1 MLSQRTAN
9 ASSLR
14 TSPANQRLVER
25 AEGLLQDVLGEGL
38 RRGFHGTLSVEL
50 GIQDGTL
57 QFVRR
62 KAEQIEK

>member
-9 ASSLR
+9 GTTLR
-14 TSPANQRLVER
+14 ESDANRRLIER
-25 AEGLLQDVLGEGL
+25 AERLLQDLLGEGL
-38 RRGFHGTLSVEL
+38 RRGFHGTVSVEL

-62 KAEQIEK
+62 KSESIEK